1 MNLLTLFP
9 LLILMVACPIR
20 DSDGTII
27 FDKDGRHAVD
37 LSVGSKMTFL
47 PTYSILSEHKPFSCL
62 VFEEI
67 PESETDRAD
76 NNLGSISLYSY
87 EYDGYLTMMSMEDF
101 TSNGTFRCKIVWND
115 GLITSVETSYYTIS
129 DISYSDIPNPF
140 LSEDKVAKTMVPE
153 LTRWWQGYAGQRPRL
168 LPSGYIVS
176 ESEPDGTENRYSVK
190 FDYSRD
196 SYGVLDSVTVFRNG
210 ELVSVLRINN

>member
-1 MNLLTLFP
+1 MNLITLIP
-9 LLILMVACPIR
+9 ILMLLGTCQIQT
-20 DSDGTII
+20 SDGNIV

-37 LSVGSKMTFL
+37 HSIHSEMVFL
-47 PTYSILSEHKPFSCL
+47 PTCSISGNHKPFSCL
-62 VFEEI
+62 VLEEI
-67 PESETDRAD
+67 PESETDSM
-76 NNLGSISLYSY
+76 NSCLGSVSLYSY

-101 TSNGTFRCKIVWND
+101 TSNGTFRCKIAWND

-129 DISYSDIPNPF
+129 DISYSNIQNPF
-140 LSEDKVAKTMVPE
+140 LSEDQVAKTMVPE

-176 ESEPDGTENRYSVK
+176 EPESDGTENRYSIK
-190 FDYSRD
+190 FDYSRN